1 VSGLTSVQH
10 AEGKEVAPRSPL
22 VPHASSA
29 EEMVAWLKTDASAGL
44 TAVEANVRLAAFGPN
59 RLTRQ
64 EQPAYLVIALRQAAD
79 PLVGLLAAAAVVSG
93 AVGEGLQAAV
103 IGAIVV
109 LNGVL
114 GYVQE
119 ADAEREIL
127 ALREALSPVAS
138 VIRDGREREVPA
150 GELVQGD
157 VVILREGDRV
167 PADARLVVAPGVQVD
182 ESSLTGE
189 SVPVEKG
196 SEPVPP
202 SAPLAERASMAFAGT
217 AVTRGRATAIVT
229 ATGDATELG
238 RVAQLTETANP
249 PATPFQRRLRQ
260 LTRVMVV
267 LGVTITLAL
276 TGAMLLRG
284 SDLQEA
290 FLVGVAVAVAAV
302 PEGLAATM
310 TVALALGA
318 GAMARRGAIVRRLR
332 AVETL
337 GSTTVIASDKTGTLT
352 ENSLRLARVWPAPGE
367 DESSVLAA
375 AILASTAEVVG
386 DEAEEFRVVGDPVDG
401 AFVIAGLERGIM
413 RNELQPGP
421 LLSEVPFDPE
431 RRRAAM
437 VYQED
442 DGARLVAKGAPEVM
456 IECAAGPPEL
466 LASVEA
472 RAEEWAREGLRVL
485 AVADRVLARPLDE
498 QELDRNLRP
507 LGLVAL
513 HDPLRASAAD
523 SVRAG
528 IEAGIEVRILT
539 GDHPATAEAIGR
551 ELSLSPEAVFARVTP
566 ADKLE
571 LVRGLQEA
579 GETVAVTGDGVNDAP
594 ALRQADVGIAM
605 GRSGTEAA
613 REAADIVLTDDD
625 FSTIVAAIRE
635 GRRVGDNIRKFVAFL
650 LSANLGEVLL
660 FAVAISA
667 GLGAPLTVVQ
677 VLVVN
682 LLTDGLPA
690 VALSR
695 DPESPDAMTRGPLR
709 GDRLFSPR
717 LWAALVGIGIL
728 VGVVATAAFVAG
740 RAGAD
745 GSEQTM
751 AFVTLAVAE
760 LILVFCIRAVSLP
773 LWRVPRNRYL
783 ESAVLASILILV
795 AAVYVPF
802 LHEPLG
808 TVSLGTLDL
817 ATALALAVLPAAF
830 LELAKARR
838 ALLR

>member
-1 VSGLTSVQH
+1 MSVPVADGKGAATTS
-10 AEGKEVAPRSPL
+10 L
-22 VPHASSA
+22 LLPHASPA
-29 EEMVAWLKTDASAGL
+29 EVVVARLGTDASTGL
-44 TAVEANVRLAAFGPN
+44 TAVEASARLAEFGPN
-59 RLTRQ
+59 RLTRR
-64 EQPAYLVIALRQAAD
+64 ERPAYLAIALRQAAD
-79 PLVGLLAAAAVVSG
+79 PLVGLLAAAAIVSG
-93 AVGEGLQAAV
+93 LVGEGLQAAV

-109 LNGVL
+109 LNGL
-114 GYVQE
+114 LAYVQE
-119 ADAEREIL
+119 AGAEREIL

-138 VIRDGREREVPA
+138 VIRDSRERQVPA

-167 PADARLVVAPGVQVD
+167 PADARLVAAPGVQVD

-189 SVPVEKG
+189 SIPSEKA
-196 SEPVPP
+196 SDPVPS
-202 SAPLAERASMAFAGT
+202 SAPLAERTSMAFAGT
-217 AVTRGRATAIVT
+217 AVTRGRATAVVT

-238 RVAQLTETANP
+238 RVAQLTEAAKP
-249 PATPFQRRLRQ
+249 PATPFQRRLGQ

-267 LGVTITLAL
+267 LGATITVAL
-276 TGAMLLRG
+276 TGAMFLRG

-352 ENSLRLARVWPAPGE
+352 ENSLRLARVWAAPGQ

-375 AILASTAEVVG
+375 AILSSTAEVVE
-386 DEAEEFRVVGDPVDG
+386 DEAEEFRIVGDPVDG
-401 AFVIAGLERGIM
+401 AFVLAGLERGIT
-413 RNELQPGP
+413 RNELQSGP
-421 LLSEVPFDPE
+421 LLRAVPFDPE

-437 VYQED
+437 VYREGE
-442 DGARLVAKGAPEVM
+442 GARMVAKGAPEV
-456 IECAAGPPEL
+456 IAGSAAAPPEL
-466 LASVEA
+466 LAAIEA
-472 RAEEWAREGLRVL
+472 QAEEWARGGLRVL
-485 AVADRVLARPLDE
+485 AVADRALDRSFDE
-498 QELDRNLRP
+498 QELDRNVRP

-513 HDPLRASAAD
+513 HDPLRASAAE

-551 ELSLSPEAVFARVTP
+551 QLNLSPQAVFARVTP
-566 ADKLE
+566 AGKLE
-571 LVRGLQEA
+571 LVRGLQES

-613 REAADIVLTDDD
+613 REAADVVLTDDD

-650 LSANLGEVLL
+650 LSANLGEVLI

-677 VLVVN
+677 VLAVN

-709 GDRLFSPR
+709 GDRLFAPR
-717 LWAALVGIGIL
+717 LWAALFGIGML
-728 VGVVATAAFVAG
+728 VGLAATLAFLVG
-740 RAGAD
+740 RAGGD
-745 GSEQTM
+745 DSEQTM

-760 LILVFCIRAVSLP
+760 LLLVFSIRAVTRLP
-773 LWRVPRNRYL
+773 WRVPRNRYL
-783 ESAVLASILILV
+783 ESAVLVSILILV
-795 AAVYVPF
+795 AAVYVPL
-802 LHEPLG
+802 LHGPLG
-808 TVSLGTLDL
+808 TVSLGPFELG
-817 ATALALAVLPAAF
+817 TALALAVLPAAF
-830 LELAKARR
+830 VELAKAFRSR
-838 ALLR
+838 LR

>member
-1 VSGLTSVQH
+1 MSVPA
-10 AEGKEVAPRSPL
+10 AEGKGATPTSLL
-22 VPHASSA
+22 VPHTSPA
-29 EEMVAWLKTDASAGL
+29 EAVVARLETDASTGL
-44 TAVEANVRLAAFGPN
+44 TAVEASARLAAFGPN
-59 RLTRQ
+59 RLTRR
-64 EQPAYLVIALRQAAD
+64 ERPAYLAIALRQVAD
-79 PLVGLLAAAAVVSG
+79 PLVLLLAAAALVSG
-93 AVGEGLQAAV
+93 VVGEGIQAAV

-119 ADAEREIL
+119 TGAEREIL

-138 VIRDGREREVPA
+138 VIRDAREREVPA

-167 PADARLVVAPGVQVD
+167 PADARLLAAPGVQVD

-189 SVPVEKG
+189 SVPAEKA
-196 SEPVPP
+196 SDPVSS
-202 SAPLAERASMAFAGT
+202 SAPLAERTSMAFAGT
-217 AVTRGRATAIVT
+217 AVTRGRATAVVT

-238 RVAQLTETANP
+238 RVAQLTAAAKP
-249 PATPFQRRLRQ
+249 PATPFQRRLGQ

-267 LGVTITLAL
+267 LGATITLAL

-352 ENSLRLARVWPAPGE
+352 ENSLRLTRVWPAPGQ

-375 AILASTAEVVG
+375 AILASTAEVIE
-386 DEAEEFRVVGDPVDG
+386 DETEEFRVVGDPVDG
-401 AFVIAGLERGIM
+401 AFVLAGLERGIM

-421 LLSEVPFDPE
+421 LLGEVPFDPE
-431 RRRAAM
+431 RRRAAV
-437 VYQED
+437 VYQEGE
-442 DGARLVAKGAPEVM
+442 GARLVAKGAPEAI
-456 IECAAGPPEL
+456 IECAAAPVDL
-466 LASVEA
+466 LAAIEA

-485 AVADRVLARPLDE
+485 AVADRTLDRPTLDE
-498 QELDRNLRP
+498 QELDRDVRP

-528 IEAGIEVRILT
+528 VEAGIEVRILT

-551 ELSLSPEAVFARVTP
+551 ELNLSPQAVFARVSP
-566 ADKLE
+566 VDKLE

-660 FAVAISA
+660 FAVAIPA

-677 VLVVN
+677 VLAVN

-695 DPESPDAMTRGPLR
+695 DPESPDAMARGPLR
-709 GDRLFSPR
+709 GDRLFVPS
-717 LWAALVGIGIL
+717 LWAALLGIGML
-728 VGVVATAAFVAG
+728 VGLAATLAFLAG

-760 LILVFCIRAVSLP
+760 LILVFSIRAVARSP
-773 LWRVPRNRYL
+773 WRVSRNRYL
-783 ESAVLASILILV
+783 ESAVLASILVLA
-795 AAVYVPF
+795 AAVYVPL
-802 LHEPLG
+802 LHKPLG
-808 TVSLGTLDL
+808 TVSLGPFEL

-830 LELAKARR
+830 LELAKAFRL
-838 ALLR
+838 LLR